1 MKGLTMNLIFATT
14 SKLISTIL
22 PIVSEHIREGL
33 KELLKNLYE
42 KANETQ
48 NPYDDFLLEFIIM
61 LLGLEKEILEN
72 KKN

>member
-1 MKGLTMNLIFATT
+1 MKGLTMNLIFVTT
-14 SKLISTIL
+14 SKLISVIL

-48 NPYDDFLLEFIIM
+48 NPYDDFLLEFIIR